1 MAAMNA
7 SEKPSHGS
15 RKGDPVWDVIVVGLG
30 AMGSAALWQF
40 AKRGARVLGI
50 EQYELA
56 HAHGS
61 SHGGSRIFRTAYF
74 EHTDYVPLLR
84 RASIGWGEIERA
96 SRTRL
101 LNRCGVLY
109 GGLDGSAV
117 IAGVKAS
124 ARLHGIP
131 LESIDARRVG
141 ERFAAFCGH
150 REPIA
155 EFLYE
160 PEAGFVR
167 PERAILAFLR
177 VAQRAGACI
186 REKTRVSA
194 WEESSAFVSVHAG
207 ESIERTKQLVIC
219 AGPWSPEIAP
229 QLRVPMVNT
238 RQVIGWVT
246 PDSPAHCDACVMPA
260 FFIEREGGV
269 PLYGIPMSS
278 DQPKP
283 LGIKIGVHGSGRVC
297 DPNSIDRTVQPSEC
311 KDLEKMMQ
319 RAVPG
324 AAGIVSASAVCIYTN
339 TPDDNF
345 VIDRLA
351 QYQRVTVAGGFCGH
365 GFKFAPVVGEI
376 LADLALEGST
386 PLPADFLRSKRFIR
400 A

>member
-1 MAAMNA
+1 MQGMDSGDKPALA
-7 SEKPSHGS
+7 SRNGTHL
-15 RKGDPVWDVIVVGLG
+15 WDVIVVGLG

-84 RASIGWGEIERA
+84 RAAMGWNEIERA

-109 GGLDGSAV
+109 GGLEGSAV

-124 ARLHGIP
+124 ARMHDIP
-131 LESIDARRVG
+131 LESIAPRDVG
-141 ERFAAFCGH
+141 QRFRAFAGH
-150 REPIA
+150 SEPIA

-167 PERAILAFLR
+167 PERAILAFLK
-177 VAQRAGACI
+177 VAQRAGACV
-186 REKTRVSA
+186 REQTRVHS
-194 WEESSAFVSVHAG
+194 WEESSACVTVHAG
-207 ESIERTKQLVIC
+207 DSIEQTKQLVIC
-219 AGPWSPEIAP
+219 AGPWSHEVAP

-246 PDSPAHCDACVMPA
+246 PITPALADACVMPA
-260 FFIEREGGV
+260 FFLERADGA

-278 DQPKP
+278 DQPGP
-283 LGIKIGVHGSGRVC
+283 TGVKIGVHGHGQVC
-297 DPNSIDRTVQPSEC
+297 DPRSIDRIVQVHER
-311 KDLEKMMQ
+311 DELQNMMQ

-324 AAGIVSASAVCIYTN
+324 AAGQVTASAVCIYTN

-345 VIDRLA
+345 VIDRLP
-351 QYQRVTVAGGFCGH
+351 QFKRVTVAGGFCGH
-365 GFKFAPVVGEI
+365 GFKFAPVVGEL
-376 LADLALEGST
+376 LADLALDGST
-386 PLPADFLRSKRFIR
+386 ALAAEFLRSNRFGG